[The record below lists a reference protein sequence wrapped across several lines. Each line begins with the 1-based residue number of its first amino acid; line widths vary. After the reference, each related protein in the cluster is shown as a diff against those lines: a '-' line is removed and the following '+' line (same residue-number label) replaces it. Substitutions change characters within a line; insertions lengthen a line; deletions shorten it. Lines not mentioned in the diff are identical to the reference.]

1 MFQTYTSVKIL
12 LLLMLLLLIM
22 SESVPLLRSSSV
34 TSHKRRCSSC
44 PFSYR
49 FQFIHSRGAI
59 LVLIWDLMIG
69 ICMNM
74 LTNIV
79 IYKAAYNEILD
90 ATLAFTTILA
100 AFFGDFLISR
110 YKLVLVGTYASF
122 FLLIPLMIIETLMSQ
137 IPLLVFYGFL
147 FFIRNTIIIARVN
160 LIPFNIDQ
168 LIGSSS
174 DELTAVIHWHNVGPV
189 VALFFGK
196 MISLET
202 NNLLVSLLC
211 YSVCIIS
218 VTAVLVSHN
227 LFNHYLDTTPVNTSN
242 PIKLIVRVLCYARKH
257 KYPENRSALTY
268 WEEEAPSR
276 LDLGKEKYG
285 GPFTEEQVEDVKTI
299 LRLIPLVFVCT
310 LATGFYQVYVEG
322 FKGDVYGCHIKFNG
336 FLMSSV
342 YVFIILLH
350 QFLIYPC
357 FRKYIP
363 SMLKK
368 IGLGIVLIVIVNT
381 IYTVLAVTG
390 YYHVGEMFH
399 CLTAFDEKSY
409 NASEHTWLIS
419 HNFILAVIMYVINVV
434 LVEFILAQCPKSMR
448 GTMIGLWLCFR
459 ELRINM
465 MYVLF
470 LPFHHYMSLSF
481 PFGRGFYFF
490 LTQTLFSFVL
500 LLIFIFLA
508 KRYKFRVREVE
519 INIHRIAENHTINNI
534 EQENEYWRRRNE
546 TMSQSSSSSDNTQLL
561 ISN

>member
-1 MFQTYTSVKIL
+1 
-12 LLLMLLLLIM
+12 M

-34 TSHKRRCSSC
+34 TSCRRRCSSC

-69 ICMNM
+69 ISGNLLIQVTHIFSLLGTIVTLC
-74 LTNIV
+74 LTLIV
-79 IYKAAYNEILD
+79 LFAG
-90 ATLAFTTILA
+90 
-100 AFFGDFLISR
+100 FFGDFLISR

-122 FLLIPLMIIETLMSQ
+122 LLLIPLVIIVTLHLSSHL
-137 IPLLVFYGFL
+137 LLVLQILCTLSVITTGVV
-147 FFIRNTIIIARVN
+147 RVI
-160 LIPFNIDQ
+160 LLPFNIDQ

-242 PIKLIVRVLCYARKH
+242 PIKLMVRVLCYARKH

-299 LRLIPLVFVCT
+299 LRLLPLVVVCT
-310 LATGFYQVYVEG
+310 MGSGFYGEMNIQ
-322 FKGDVYGCHIKFNG
+322 DVSGVSYGCQNTFG
-336 FLMSSV
+336 GQMSLVLV
-342 YVFIILLH
+342 YLFIILLH

-357 FRKYIP
+357 FYKYIP
-363 SMLKK
+363 SMLKR
-368 IGLGIVLIVIVNT
+368 IGLGMVLIAFSNIIHT
-381 IYTVLAVTG
+381 ILAFTG
-390 YYHVGEMFH
+390 NYHVGEMFH
-399 CLTAFDEKSY
+399 CLTAYDEKSFAGKR
-409 NASEHTWLIS
+409 NWIIFDDIA
-419 HNFILAVIMYVINVV
+419 LAVNWYIIYVV

-448 GTMIGLWLCFR
+448 GTMMGLWLCFR
-459 ELRINM
+459 ILRGRFQYI
-465 MYVLF
+465 LF
-470 LPFHHYMSLSF
+470 LPFLHFLDSDVSL
-481 PFGRGFYFF
+481 GRGFYFC
-490 LTQTLFSFVL
+490 LTVTIISVFL

-519 INIHRIAENHTINNI
+519 INIHQIAENHTINNI
-534 EQENEYWRRRNE
+534 EQDERFKSCVTEPP
-546 TMSQSSSSSDNTQLL
+546 SVSSVVIIQES
-561 ISN
+561 

>member
-1 MFQTYTSVKIL
+1 
-12 LLLMLLLLIM
+12 M
-22 SESVPLLRSSSV
+22 SESVPLLRSSSI
-34 TSHKRRCSSC
+34 TGHRRRCSSC

-49 FQFIHSRGAI
+49 FQFIRSRGAI

-69 ICMNM
+69 IGMNM
-74 LTNIV
+74 LTNTV
-79 IYKAAYNEILD
+79 INNAAYNEILD

-122 FLLIPLMIIETLMSQ
+122 LLLIPLMIIETLMSQ
-137 IPLLVFYGFL
+137 IPILLLVFNIL
-147 FFIRNTIIIARVN
+147 HFFIRNTIIIARVN

-174 DELTAVIHWHNVGPV
+174 DELTAVIHWHNMGPAAAILCLQIFIRV
-189 VALFFGK
+189 TDESPPLQ
-196 MISLET
+196 MILGSAA
-202 NNLLVSLLC
+202 
-211 YSVCIIS
+211 CIIS
-218 VTAVLVSHN
+218 VTIVLVSHN

-257 KYPENRSALTY
+257 KCPENRSALTY

-310 LATGFYQVYVEG
+310 VATGFYQVYVEG

-336 FLMSSV
+336 FLMFSV

-357 FRKYIP
+357 FHKYIP
-363 SMLKK
+363 SMLKR

-409 NASEHTWLIS
+409 NASERTWLIP
-419 HNFILAVIMYVINVV
+419 HNFFLAVIMYVINVV
-434 LVEFILAQCPKSMR
+434 LVEFILAQCPKAMR
-448 GTMIGLWLCFR
+448 GTIIGLWLCFR

-490 LTQTLFSFVL
+490 LMQTLFSFVL

>member
-1 MFQTYTSVKIL
+1 
-12 LLLMLLLLIM
+12 M
-22 SESVPLLRSSSV
+22 SASAPLLRSSSV
-34 TSHKRRCSSC
+34 TSCRRRCSSC

-69 ICMNM
+69 ISGNLLIQVTHIFSLLGTIVTLC
-74 LTNIV
+74 LTLIV
-79 IYKAAYNEILD
+79 L
-90 ATLAFTTILA
+90 LAG
-100 AFFGDFLISR
+100 FFGDFLISR
-110 YKLVLVGTYASF
+110 YKLVLVGTCVSF
-122 FLLIPLMIIETLMSQ
+122 LLLIPLMIIVTLHLSSHL
-137 IPLLVFYGFL
+137 LLVLQILCTLSVITTGVV
-147 FFIRNTIIIARVN
+147 RVI
-160 LIPFNIDQ
+160 LLPFNIDQ

-242 PIKLIVRVLCYARKH
+242 PVKLIVRVLCYARKH

-299 LRLIPLVFVCT
+299 LRLLPIILVCT
-310 LATGFYQVYVEG
+310 VAPGFYQAYI
-322 FKGDVYGCHIKFNG
+322 KGLNGKFYGCQTKFDG
-336 FLMSSV
+336 LSLISV
-342 YVFIILLH
+342 YLFIILLH
-350 QFLIYPC
+350 QFFIFPC
-357 FRKYIP
+357 FYKYIP
-363 SMLKK
+363 SMLKR
-368 IGLGIVLIVIVNT
+368 IGLGMVLIAFSNIIHT
-381 IYTVLAVTG
+381 ILAFTG
-390 YYHVGEMFH
+390 NYHVGEMFH
-399 CLTAFDEKSY
+399 CLTAYDEKSFAGKR
-409 NASEHTWLIS
+409 NWIIFDDIA
-419 HNFILAVIMYVINVV
+419 LAVNWYIIYVV

-448 GTMIGLWLCFR
+448 GTMMGLWLCFR
-459 ELRINM
+459 ILRGHFNFAF
-465 MYVLF
+465 F
-470 LPFHHYMSLSF
+470 LPFLHFMDSNF
-481 PFGRGFYFF
+481 PLGRGFYFCLMETIISVF
-490 LTQTLFSFVL
+490 L

-519 INIHRIAENHTINNI
+519 INIHQIAENHIINNI
-534 EQENEYWRRRNE
+534 EQDERFKSCVTEPP
-546 TMSQSSSSSDNTQLL
+546 SVSSVVIIQES
-561 ISN
+561 

>member
-1 MFQTYTSVKIL
+1 
-12 LLLMLLLLIM
+12 M

-34 TSHKRRCSSC
+34 TSRKRRCSSC

-49 FQFIHSRGAI
+49 FQFIRSRGAI

-69 ICMNM
+69 IGMNM
-74 LTNIV
+74 LTNFV
-79 IYKAAYNEILD
+79 IRNAAYNEILD

-122 FLLIPLMIIETLMSQ
+122 LLLIPLMIIVTLQLSSHL
-137 IPLLVFYGFL
+137 LLVLQILCTLSVITTGVV
-147 FFIRNTIIIARVN
+147 RVI
-160 LIPFNIDQ
+160 LLPFNIDQ

-174 DELTAVIHWHNVGPV
+174 DELTAVIHWHNVGSPMAPFFV
-189 VALFFGK
+189 QISIFEFHGTATQILVCLAL
-196 MISLET
+196 
-202 NNLLVSLLC
+202 
-211 YSVCIIS
+211 CIICIA
-218 VTAVLVSHN
+218 AVLVSHS

-257 KYPENRSALTY
+257 KCPENRSAFTY
-268 WEEEAPSR
+268 WEEKAPSR

-299 LRLIPLVFVCT
+299 LRLIPLAFVCT
-310 LATGFYQVYVEG
+310 LATGFHQVYIEG
-322 FKGDVYGCHIKFNG
+322 FKGDSYGCHIKFNG
-336 FLMSSV
+336 FLIFSV
-342 YVFIILLH
+342 YLFIILLH

-357 FRKYIP
+357 FHKYIP
-363 SMLKK
+363 SMLKR

-399 CLTAFDEKSY
+399 CLTAFDEKSF
-409 NASEHTWLIS
+409 NASERTWLIS
-419 HNFILAVIMYVINVV
+419 HNFFLAVILYVINVV
-434 LVEFILAQCPKSMR
+434 LVEFILAQCPKAMR

-470 LPFHHYMSLSF
+470 LPFHRYMSLSF